1 MPKGVVSIQVIK
13 RLPRYYRFLTE
24 LENSGTDRISSNKL
38 AEVMSSTA
46 SQVRQDLNCF
56 GGFGQQGYG
65 YSVHSLREEIGKI
78 LGLDNIHK
86 MILLGAGNLGRAI
99 ATHLNFEQL
108 GFQLTAIFEK
118 DPKLVGTMLR
128 GIHVMSD
135 DEIDSYVKENE
146 VDTAILA
153 LPKDSVMN
161 LIDKLHSLG
170 IRNYWNF
177 SHYDI
182 AKKYDDVVT
191 ENVHLSDSLMTLC
204 YRITEKNNQ
213 DK

>member
-24 LENSGTDRISSNKL
+24 LESSGTDKISSNKL
-38 AEVMSSTA
+38 AAVMSSTA

-78 LGLDNIHK
+78 LGLNNIHQ

-99 ATHLNFEQL
+99 ATHLNFEQM

-118 DPKLVGTMLR
+118 DERLVGTMLR
-128 GIHVMSD
+128 GIRVMSD
-135 DEIDSYVKENE
+135 DDIEDYIKDNA

-153 LPKDSVMN
+153 LPKDSVEN
-161 LIDKLHSLG
+161 LIDKLHDLG

-182 AKKYDDVVT
+182 AKRYDDVVT
-191 ENVHLSDSLMTLC
+191 ENVHLSDSMMTLC
-204 YRITEKNNQ
+204 YKINAKEKENT
-213 DK
+213 

>member
-1 MPKGVVSIQVIK
+1 MNKGISIQVIK

-24 LENSGTDRISSNKL
+24 LESNGTDKISSTAL
-38 AEVMSSTA
+38 AGVMSSTA

-65 YSVHSLREEIGKI
+65 YSVHNLRSEIGKI
-78 LGLDNIHK
+78 LGLDKTHNTV
-86 MILLGAGNLGRAI
+86 LLGAGNLGRAI

-108 GFQLTAIFEK
+108 GFKLTAIFEK
-118 DPKLVGTMLR
+118 DPKLVGKMLR
-128 GIHVMSD
+128 GITVLSD
-135 DEIDSYVKENE
+135 DEIESYISGNE

-153 LPKDSVMN
+153 LPKDAVEN
-161 LIDKLHSLG
+161 LIEKLYSLG

-182 AKKYDDVVT
+182 AKHYDDVIV
-191 ENVHLSDSLMTLC
+191 ENVHLSDSMMTLC
-204 YRITEKNNQ
+204 YRINENAT
-213 DK
+213 

>member
-1 MPKGVVSIQVIK
+1 MNKGISIQVIK

-24 LENSGTDRISSNKL
+24 LEANGTDKISSTKL
-38 AEVMSSTA
+38 ASVMSLTA
-46 SQVRQDLNCF
+46 SQIRQDLNCF

-65 YSVHSLREEIGKI
+65 YSVKNLRAEIGRI
-78 LGLDNIHK
+78 LGLENVRGT
-86 MILLGAGNLGRAI
+86 ILLGAGNLGRAI
-99 ATHLNFEQL
+99 ATHLNFEQM
-108 GFQLTAIFEK
+108 GFKLTAIFEK

-128 GIHVMSD
+128 GIRVMSD
-135 DEIDSYVKENE
+135 DEIDGYISENH

-153 LPKDSVMN
+153 LPKDAVEK
-161 LIDKLHSLG
+161 LIGKLYSLG

-182 AKKYDDVVT
+182 ARRYSDVVV

-204 YRITEKNNQ
+204 YRIN
-213 DK
+213 DKEQ

>member
-1 MPKGVVSIQVIK
+1 MNKGISIQVIK

-24 LENSGTDRISSNKL
+24 LEANGTDKISSTKL
-38 AEVMSSTA
+38 ASVMSLTA
-46 SQVRQDLNCF
+46 SQIRQDLNCF

-65 YSVHSLREEIGKI
+65 YSVKNLRAEIGRI
-78 LGLDNIHK
+78 LGLENVRGT
-86 MILLGAGNLGRAI
+86 ILLGAGNLGRAI
-99 ATHLNFEQL
+99 ATHLNFEQM
-108 GFQLTAIFEK
+108 GFKLTAIFEK

-128 GIHVMSD
+128 GIRVMSD
-135 DEIDSYVKENE
+135 DEIDGYISENH

-153 LPKDSVMN
+153 LPKDAVEK
-161 LIDKLHSLG
+161 LIGKLYLLG

-182 AKKYDDVVT
+182 ARRYSDVVV

-204 YRITEKNNQ
+204 YRIN
-213 DK
+213 DKEQ

>member
-1 MPKGVVSIQVIK
+1 MNKGISIQVIK

-24 LENSGTDRISSNKL
+24 LEANGTDKISSTKL
-38 AEVMSSTA
+38 ASVMSLTA
-46 SQVRQDLNCF
+46 SQIRQDLNCF

-65 YSVHSLREEIGKI
+65 YSVKNLRAEIGRI
-78 LGLDNIHK
+78 LGLENVRGT
-86 MILLGAGNLGRAI
+86 ILLGAGNLGRAI
-99 ATHLNFEQL
+99 ATHLNFEQM
-108 GFQLTAIFEK
+108 GFKLTAIFEK

-128 GIHVMSD
+128 GIRVMSD
-135 DEIDSYVKENE
+135 DEIYGYISENH

-153 LPKDSVMN
+153 LPKDAVEK
-161 LIDKLHSLG
+161 LIDKLYSLG

-182 AKKYDDVVT
+182 ARRYSDTVV

-204 YRITEKNNQ
+204 YRIN
-213 DK
+213 DKEQ

>member
-1 MPKGVVSIQVIK
+1 MNKGISIQVIK

-24 LENSGTDRISSNKL
+24 LEANGTDKISSTKL
-38 AEVMSSTA
+38 ASVMSLTA
-46 SQVRQDLNCF
+46 SQIRQDLNCF

-65 YSVHSLREEIGKI
+65 YSVKNLRAEIGRI
-78 LGLDNIHK
+78 LGLENVRGT
-86 MILLGAGNLGRAI
+86 ILLGAGNLGRAI
-99 ATHLNFEQL
+99 ATHLNFEQM
-108 GFQLTAIFEK
+108 GFKLTAIFEK

-128 GIHVMSD
+128 GIRVMSD
-135 DEIDSYVKENE
+135 NEIDGYISKNH

-153 LPKDSVMN
+153 LPKDAVEK
-161 LIDKLHSLG
+161 LIGKLYSLG

-182 AKKYDDVVT
+182 ARRYSDVVV

-204 YRITEKNNQ
+204 YRIN
-213 DK
+213 DKEQ

>member
-1 MPKGVVSIQVIK
+1 MNKGISIQVIK

-24 LENSGTDRISSNKL
+24 LEANGTDKISSTKL
-38 AEVMSSTA
+38 ASVMSLTA
-46 SQVRQDLNCF
+46 SQIRQDLNCF

-65 YSVHSLREEIGKI
+65 YSVKNLRAEIGRI
-78 LGLDNIHK
+78 LGLENVRGT
-86 MILLGAGNLGRAI
+86 ILLGAGNLGRAI
-99 ATHLNFEQL
+99 ATHLNFEQM
-108 GFQLTAIFEK
+108 GFKLTAIFEK

-128 GIHVMSD
+128 GIRVMSD
-135 DEIDSYVKENE
+135 NEIDGYIRENH

-153 LPKDSVMN
+153 LPKDAVEK
-161 LIDKLHSLG
+161 LIGKLYSLG

-182 AKKYDDVVT
+182 ARRYSDVVV

-204 YRITEKNNQ
+204 YRIN
-213 DK
+213 DKEQ